1 MPLEQDGVKLAL
13 YFSEGDWNWPKAVD
27 GQGSQGGSN
36 PEMKKAQ
43 LKELLTKYGPIEYI
57 WFDHAV
63 GDGGLSHKDTV
74 ACCKSF
80 QPGCFVGFNHGAQE
94 GADIRLGEMGRPGP
108 LSDPRGAGPYMG
120 NAASKSYLL
129 AEFTYPILP
138 AREKEKIHR
147 ISGLVA
153 EFLGPL
159 EICFRFGLLTFPLV
173 DNAPTVIRSGILRV

>member
-63 GDGGLSHKDTV
+63 RNGGLSHKDTV
-74 ACCKSF
+74 ACCRSF
-80 QPGCFVGFNHGAQE
+80 QPGCFVGFNHSGPE

-120 NAASKSYLL
+120 KRRKQV
-129 AEFTYPILP
+129 LP
-138 AREKEKIHR
+138 ASRVHLSDCRPGRKR
-147 ISGLVA
+147 RSRG
-153 EFLGPL
+153 FLGL
-159 EICFRFGLLTFPLV
+159 
-173 DNAPTVIRSGILRV
+173 